1 MPIQFNCPHCNRP
14 YSIAESHAGKKFACK
29 QCSQIIKVPG
39 AGDDAPVIAAPNTVR
54 IAAAPPRSAQSA
66 KREAAPAPAP
76 GAKPQAQAGKP
87 APSAQPKSAPAAK
100 PGTGKL
106 PKLPSKLKPM
116 GQVKL
121 PAKGKPKAE

>member
-14 YSIAESHAGKKFACK
+14 YSVADAHAGKKFACK
-29 QCSQIIKVPG
+29 QCGKPVDVPG
-39 AGDDAPVIAAPNTVR
+39 DPGSSGRVIPAPNTVR
-54 IAAAPPRSAQSA
+54 IAAAPPQASAPA
-66 KREAAPAPAP
+66 KPAAEAAKPAPA
-76 GAKPQAQAGKP
+76 
-87 APSAQPKSAPAAK
+87 KSAPAAK

-121 PAKGKPKAE
+121 PGKSKPKAE